1 MKIAVVLDARISPGR
16 EFHSGI
22 VAGMVECLRGGLSA
36 LMGLSLY
43 EVTDPSSLIIDAALV
58 GRGA

>member
-1 MKIAVVLDARISPGR
+1 M
-16 EFHSGI
+16 
-22 VAGMVECLRGGLSA
+22 AGMVECLRGGLSA